1 MSQTLASG
9 CRSLPKEN
17 KMSAK
22 TANRNYTDMTEGS
35 IARAILLFAVPMML
49 GGLFQDLYSM
59 VDMTIAGYT
68 LGDSAIAAI
77 SATAA
82 VVSAMNYASRG
93 YIMGDAILI
102 SNAFGEG
109 NLEKTRKTL
118 IAMIEICAAYAVV
131 FTLIFLLA
139 IDPLMRFVNTPA
151 DLYESARSYAVI
163 IILGLSFMIAYNVF
177 ACAFRAL
184 GNSKVPLYFLIFSSL
199 LNIALDYLCI
209 VVFKL
214 GVAGAA
220 YATIF
225 SQLISAVL
233 SGIFFFRMFPEMRFS
248 LSDLSGTGAIVKDMF
263 PVGISVAITNSI
275 FAVGSVSIQGAINSL
290 GSDTIIAHA
299 SAQKIRMFAT
309 IPSVNIANTVA
320 TFAAQNYGAGRYD
333 RITKGI
339 WTGIG
344 LSAVFNVF
352 TYAVCFFFGGKIVR
366 LITNTANENVVY
378 MAQTMLNIEVLFIWA
393 QTMTMSFRMSIQSLK
408 RKVIPMVGTG
418 VELVIRCVFAFVITP
433 LIGFTAISYAEV
445 ASWVISGAAMLVCYY
460 ILING
465 IKAGKYRHI

>member
-1 MSQTLASG
+1 MSTAMT
-9 CRSLPKEN
+9 N
-17 KMSAK
+17 K
-22 TANRNYTDMTEGS
+22 NYTDMTKGS
-35 IARAILLFAVPMML
+35 IAKAILLFGIPMML
-49 GGLFQDLYSM
+49 GALFQDLYSM

-68 LGDSAIAAI
+68 LGDEAIAAI

-82 VVSAMNYASRG
+82 VVNAMNYASRG

-109 NLEKTRKTL
+109 DMEKTRKTF
-118 IAMIEICAAYAVV
+118 IAMIEICAAYSLL
-131 FTLIFLLA
+131 FTLVFLLA
-139 IDPLMRFVNTPA
+139 LDPLMRFVNTPE
-151 DLYESARSYAVI
+151 DLYVRARSYAVI
-163 IILGLSFMIAYNVF
+163 IIAGLSAMIAYNIF

-184 GNSKVPLYFLIFSSL
+184 GNSRMPLYFLIFSSL
-199 LNIALDYLCI
+199 LNIGLDFLCI
-209 VVFKL
+209 VVFRL

-220 YATIF
+220 YATVF

-233 SGIFFFRMFPEMRFS
+233 SAVFFFKLFPEMRFR
-248 LSDLSGTGAIVKDMF
+248 LSDCKGTGAIVRDMF

-290 GSDTIIAHA
+290 GSDTIIAQA
-299 SAQKIRMFAT
+299 SAQKLRMFAT

-320 TFAAQNYGAGRYD
+320 TFAAQCYGARKYD

-344 LSAVFNVF
+344 LSALFNVL
-352 TYAVCFFFGGKIVR
+352 TYAVCFFFGSPLIR
-366 LITNTANENVVY
+366 LITNTDNDNVVF
-378 MAQTMLNIEVLFIWA
+378 MAQTMLNIEVAFIWA

-433 LIGFTAISYAEV
+433 LIGFRAISYAEV
-445 ASWVISGAAMLVCYY
+445 ASWVISGAAMMICYY
-460 ILING
+460 ILVKG
-465 IKAGKYRHI
+465 IKAGRFRHI

>member
-320 TFAAQNYGAGRYD
+320 TFAAQNYGARRYD